1 MLVDVGPDPRAVDRC
16 LRRLDVPT
24 LVVHGMRDPLI
35 SPSGGMAT
43 ARAVPGARL
52 LLFPDMG
59 HDLPVPR
66 RTEIA
71 GRIVAA
77 SRDDPRYVVR
87 SEKSGKETI
96 RRAEAL
102 RPADG

>member
-1 MLVDVGPDPRAVDRC
+1 MPQDFKRGDRVEWNYRGRTVRGTVR
-16 LRRLDVPT
+16 RRLT
-24 LVVHGMRDPLI
+24 R
-35 SPSGGMAT
+35 
-43 ARAVPGARL
+43 RA
-52 LLFPDMG
+52 
-59 HDLPVPR
+59 
-66 RTEIA
+66 EIA
-71 GRIVAA
+71 GRVVAA